1 MEDLIAKKVNKES
14 STNLQEL
21 DLSNNSLTEI
31 KGLDALVNLQKLDLS
46 NNSITEIKGLD
57 ALTNLQVLWLYN
69 NSIIEIKGLNTL
81 TNLQEL
87 WLSYN
92 SLTEIKGLD
101 TLTNL
106 QELYLSYNSLTEIRG
121 LDTLTNLQKLSLSHN
136 SITEIK
142 GLDTLTNLQE
152 LDLFN
157 NSLTEI
163 KGLDALTNLQELW
176 LSNNSLTE
184 IKGINT
190 LTNLQELWLYN
201 NSLTE
206 IKGLDTLTNL
216 QKLDL
221 SNNSL
226 TEIKGLDAL
235 TILQNLRLY
244 NNSLTEIP
252 IELLCLRRLTT
263 FYYNDNPIEF
273 IPPIVQRFIDRI
285 NRRNFDTDTIYNDT
299 QNVHDSTI
307 QKSIQTSI
315 FKLLKRPLGNT
326 TIDSV
331 FNQVMDDSV
340 LTEKTKCLIGEYCTE
355 SAVHSIL
362 QITFTDL
369 FIAVWNTIQNNKHS
383 QEIKRILNTELQ
395 DAECQ
400 CFTGRLSRLIN
411 CLNGFDSDIQIQIA
425 DKAQISNIVIL
436 VKERLESEENYNIEN
451 HRLQTQKELTERG
464 YDQETIQEFIE
475 YIE

>member
-14 STNLQEL
+14 NPNPRVLDLSRNSLTEIKGLDALINFRKLYLYNNSLTEIKGLDALTNLQVLELSNNSLTEIKGLDALTNLQELSLSNNSLTEIKGLDALTNLQKLYLSNNSLTEIRGLDALTNLQELSLSRNSLTEIKGLDALTNLQKLYLYNNSLTEIKGLDALTNLQEL

-31 KGLDALVNLQKLDLS
+31 KGLDAL
-46 NNSITEIKGLD
+46 
-57 ALTNLQVLWLYN
+57 
-69 NSIIEIKGLNTL
+69 
-81 TNLQEL
+81 TNLQE
-87 WLSYN
+87 
-92 SLTEIKGLD
+92 
-101 TLTNL
+101 
-106 QELYLSYNSLTEIRG
+106 
-121 LDTLTNLQKLSLSHN
+121 
-136 SITEIK
+136 
-142 GLDTLTNLQE
+142 
-152 LDLFN
+152 
-157 NSLTEI
+157 
-163 KGLDALTNLQELW
+163 
-176 LSNNSLTE
+176 
-184 IKGINT
+184 
-190 LTNLQELWLYN
+190 
-201 NSLTE
+201 
-206 IKGLDTLTNL
+206 
-216 QKLDL
+216 LDL

-226 TEIKGLDAL
+226 TEIKGIDAL
-235 TILQNLRLY
+235 TNLQVLSLS

-252 IELLCLRRLTT
+252 IELLCLRRLTI
-263 FYYNDNPIEF
+263 FYYSDNPIEF

-285 NRRNFDTDTIYNDT
+285 NRRNFNTNTIYNDR

-355 SAVHSIL
+355 PSVHSIL

-369 FIAVWNTIQNNKHS
+369 FIAVWNTIQNSKYS

-400 CFTGRLSRLIN
+400 CFTGRMSRLIN
-411 CLNGFDSDIQIQIA
+411 CLNGFDPDIQIQIA

-436 VKERLESEENYNIEN
+436 VKERLESEGNYSIEN
-451 HRLQTQKELTERG
+451 HRLQAQKELKERG